1 MTSPQDLIGASP
13 RRKEDRRLLTGAGRY
28 VDDLTRPGMLHM
40 IVVRSRHAHA
50 RIVKIALEAARALP
64 GIAAVWTALDL
75 PEMKNAMPAA
85 YGGSYKG
92 RAFQVPVLAH
102 ERVRYVGEGVVVVLA
117 ENVYAAADAAQAV
130 EIEYD
135 PLPVASDT
143 EAAVTAEP
151 PIHEWPDN
159 TTLPVGGQYGDVA
172 PVWGQCDLV
181 VNERMRHPRIAGAAL
196 ETRGAFAYRDAD
208 TGTLT
213 VWSSTQNPY
222 SLRDSLT
229 AVLDLPAEQIRVM
242 VPDVGGGFGPKG
254 SIYPEE
260 MLVAAAALK
269 TGRPVKWTSG
279 RAEDLMTSGHDR
291 DQVHRARLG
300 FRKDGTILAVED
312 SFLADV
318 GAYPIEGEG
327 LTLNTVNHFCAPY
340 RVANFRSAGQSVV
353 TNKTLNGAY
362 RGAGRPEANFVME
375 RLMDLGAR
383 RLGID
388 PAELRRRNLVRPADM
403 PYRPG
408 LIYKDGTPIAYD
420 PADFPASFDRALSL
434 VRYDEWRARQKAQKQ
449 RPRRLGVGVSCYAQ
463 GSGLGPYEGATV
475 RVDPSGKVY
484 VFIGVT
490 AQGQGHATTL
500 AQIAASELG
509 ANFDDV
515 IVRTGDTTQFPFGM
529 GTGGSRVM
537 ANSGPAVAQTARE
550 VKQKAQAVA
559 AELLEAAPADIRI
572 ERGLA
577 FVAGVPS
584 KSITLA
590 RLSLAAIKSK
600 ALKPLGEP
608 GLNACTYFYPGTV
621 TWAFGTQAAVVE
633 VDTESCQARLLAYA
647 VVHDP
652 GRTVNPIIVE
662 GQLQGGAVQGLAAG
676 LLEELVYD
684 ETGQLLSGSFMDYAI
699 PKCDDVPSI
708 DVALTEHRSIINPLG
723 VKGVGESGAIPGA
736 AAIVNAIEDA
746 LVDFDV
752 VLREGPATPRRIWQ
766 AMQDARRRG

>member
-1 MTSPQDLIGASP
+1 VTSPQDLIGASP

-64 GIAAVWTALDL
+64 DVAAVWTALDL

-181 VNERMRHPRIAGAAL
+181 VSERMRHPRIAGAAL

-340 RVANFRSAGQSVV
+340 RVANFRSAGKSVV

-434 VRYDEWRARQKAQKQ
+434 VRYEEWRARQKAQQQ

-652 GRTVNPIIVE
+652 GRAVNPVIVE

>member
-1 MTSPQDLIGASP
+1 
-13 RRKEDRRLLTGAGRY
+13 
-28 VDDLTRPGMLHM
+28 V
-40 IVVRSRHAHA
+40 
-50 RIVKIALEAARALP
+50 
-64 GIAAVWTALDL
+64 
-75 PEMKNAMPAA
+75 
-85 YGGSYKG
+85 
-92 RAFQVPVLAH
+92 
-102 ERVRYVGEGVVVVLA
+102 
-117 ENVYAAADAAQAV
+117 
-130 EIEYD
+130 
-135 PLPVASDT
+135 
-143 EAAVTAEP
+143 
-151 PIHEWPDN
+151 
-159 TTLPVGGQYGDVA
+159 
-172 PVWGQCDLV
+172 
-181 VNERMRHPRIAGAAL
+181 
-196 ETRGAFAYRDAD
+196 
-208 TGTLT
+208 
-213 VWSSTQNPY
+213 
-222 SLRDSLT
+222 
-229 AVLDLPAEQIRVM
+229 
-242 VPDVGGGFGPKG
+242 
-254 SIYPEE
+254 
-260 MLVAAAALK
+260 
-269 TGRPVKWTSG
+269 
-279 RAEDLMTSGHDR
+279 
-291 DQVHRARLG
+291 
-300 FRKDGTILAVED
+300 
-312 SFLADV
+312 
-318 GAYPIEGEG
+318 
-327 LTLNTVNHFCAPY
+327 
-340 RVANFRSAGQSVV
+340 
-353 TNKTLNGAY
+353 
-362 RGAGRPEANFVME
+362 
-375 RLMDLGAR
+375 
-383 RLGID
+383 
-388 PAELRRRNLVRPADM
+388 
-403 PYRPG
+403 
-408 LIYKDGTPIAYD
+408 
-420 PADFPASFDRALSL
+420 
-434 VRYDEWRARQKAQKQ
+434 RQKAQKQ
-449 RPRRLGVGVSCYAQ
+449 GPRRLGVGVSCYAQ

-652 GRTVNPIIVE
+652 GRAVNPVIVE